1 MTRLLPFAVA
11 VLLLS
16 PKTGVTADTQ
26 PHVVLILA
34 DDLGL
39 GDLSCY
45 GGKVVETPNIDRM
58 AREGTRF
65 RQCYAASPICSP
77 SRSGIIT
84 GQYPGRWKITSF
96 LQTRAGNAG
105 CEQVDYLDP
114 RAPSLPRALKTA
126 GYATAHFGKWH
137 LGGGRDVANAP
148 PFSAYG
154 YDEHAG
160 TWESPEPHAEI
171 TAGNWI
177 WSADDKVK
185 RWDRTAFFVDKTLD
199 FLRRHS
205 EQPCFVNL
213 WLDDP
218 HTPWVP
224 AEGQKG
230 DTRENL
236 NRVMIEV
243 DRQVGRLLDEVRRLD
258 ASRKTLLIFASD
270 NGPLPTFD
278 RARTAGLRG
287 SKLSLYEGGIRVP
300 FIAWAPGLVPAGRAN
315 DDTVL
320 TSVDLFPT
328 LCKLCGAA
336 SPQDYQPDGEDLSAA
351 LLGKAAERSRPL
363 FWEYG
368 RNEKFFRYPPRPR
381 DRSANVAI
389 RDGSW
394 KLLVNDDGGDAELY
408 DLSRDPSESSNVLAD
423 HAEVAARLK
432 TAALAWRASLPGDRQ

>member
-1 MTRLLPFAVA
+1 MTRLVPFAVA
-11 VLLLS
+11 AVLLS
-16 PKTGVTADTQ
+16 PFIGAAADTQ
-26 PHVVLILA
+26 PNVVLILA
-34 DDLGL
+34 DDLGP

-45 GGKVVETPNIDRM
+45 GGKLVETPNIDRM
-58 AREGTRF
+58 AKEGTRF
-65 RQCYAASPICSP
+65 TQYYAASPICSP
-77 SRSGIIT
+77 SRCGIIT

-105 CEQVDYLDP
+105 CQQVDYLDP
-114 RAPSLPRALKTA
+114 KAPSLPRALKNA

-137 LGGGRDVANAP
+137 LGGGRDVADAP

-160 TWESPEPHAEI
+160 TWESPQPHADI
-171 TAGNWI
+171 TSGNWI
-177 WSADDKVK
+177 WSANDKVK

-199 FLRRHS
+199 FLRRHNAR
-205 EQPCFVNL
+205 PCFVNL

-224 AEGQKG
+224 AEDRKG

-258 ASRKTLLIFASD
+258 AARKTLVIFASD

-278 RARTAGLRG
+278 RARTVGLRG

-300 FIAWAPGLVPAGRAN
+300 FIAWAPRLVPAGCTN
-315 DDTVL
+315 DATVL
-320 TSVDLFPT
+320 AGVDLFPT

-336 SPQDYQPDGEDLSAA
+336 PPQGYQSDGEDLSAA
-351 LLGKAAERSRPL
+351 LLGKVSERSKPL

-381 DRSANVAI
+381 DRSANIAI
-389 RDGSW
+389 REGKW
-394 KLLVNDDGGDAELY
+394 KLLVNDDGRGAELY
-408 DLSRDPSESSNVLAD
+408 DLTQDPNEASNVIAD
-423 HAEVAARLK
+423 HAEIAKRLRS
-432 TAALAWRASLPGDRQ
+432 AALAWRTSLP